1 MNLEPETLN
10 LPRYILQNIRHYYR
24 SWLLTIAGAVIGTAV
39 LTGAFITGDSV
50 KYSLRE
56 LVRMRL
62 GETRYA
68 LAPADRYFRKALAG
82 EMAAASGFVNVP
94 LLQTRG
100 IVTEPGRKRSINL
113 TEIIGITPDFMKLWP
128 GSEIDSGFRFPSR
141 DEAVISRNVADRLE
155 VSPGDFIVVKIPREG
170 FAPANAPFV
179 SELSETTG
187 LRLKIK
193 AIANDHSG
201 GRFSLRNNQSAPFNI
216 FISQDVLA
224 SGMGIKGFV
233 NALLID
239 PRNGQTVIDSMGRLL
254 QRLWTPED
262 AGLQLIRPA
271 PGIFQINS
279 RRIFIEDTLASV
291 IRAAVP
297 EANGVFS
304 YLVNDISVPG
314 KSTPY
319 SFVTATSQGIT
330 PDQPGSG
337 EIVFNDWLA
346 LDLNAKPRDLVTLR
360 YWVMGPNRSLREAT
374 AQFRVKSI
382 VPVEN
387 SEVYRTLMPDF
398 PGMKNTGSCRDWETG
413 TPVDLTRI
421 RDKDET
427 YWNQYKGTPKAW
439 ISLKEAQEIWQNPFG
454 SYTAFRFSDSA
465 SYGSI
470 TTKLR
475 NLDPR
480 ALGLVFL
487 PVFEEGVYAAGNST
501 DFGELFLSLGGLIVI
516 AGLMLSGMLF
526 SLFILQRIEEMT
538 LLRALGFRNRK
549 IMTVFLAESMVV
561 TVLGGMVG
569 MIAAIGYSQLIV
581 SGLNT
586 LWTDAVNTS
595 GLIIDIRSSSLITG
609 FLSSLI
615 LNMIIFIFI
624 LYRNRNRSL
633 PSPYQQPSP
642 DIPKHSGFLKISG
655 IVMVV
660 VLFAVSTMIILVETI
675 SGRFYPS
682 PVFMLSGVLSMA
694 GAIGGI
700 ALFLARRNT
709 PEPIANTGILGH
721 ALKNATLRRNRT
733 ITAITLLA
741 LGTFTVLVTGLNR
754 KAGNRDE
761 YFPGSGTG
769 GFRLWMETTIPLMA
783 DLNTPD
789 GKKRTGLD
797 DEPLPR
803 NIRFVPLPEVPG
815 DDASCLNL
823 NQTAQPSLKGVP
835 TNLFDHRESF
845 SFVNLEPGISR
856 DHPWKALDV
865 VDHPGCINGFADQ
878 TVIIWGLRL
887 KIGDTLRYRD
897 EGGRRLNIRLAG
909 GLANS
914 VFQGSILISDSLLR
928 VHFPASARVRSLL
941 VDLPDGGDEKA
952 IRILGERLRDQ
963 GAVITPAAE
972 RLATF
977 EAVENTY
984 LDVFLMLGGLGL
996 IIGTAGLAVMVMR
1009 SLRDRRRELALYAAL
1024 GFPSGL
1030 IYRLIAGEFLFI
1042 LLAGITSGTVS
1053 AFVGTL
1059 PSVLGRDPVN
1069 LIFPLVL
1076 VGVVLINGLIWI
1088 HFPVRR
1094 TTRSTNPR

>member
-1 MNLEPETLN
+1 M
-10 LPRYILQNIRHYYR
+10 
-24 SWLLTIAGAVIGTAV
+24 
-39 LTGAFITGDSV
+39 
-50 KYSLRE
+50 
-56 LVRMRL
+56 M
-62 GETRYA
+62 
-68 LAPADRYFRKALAG
+68 
-82 EMAAASGFVNVP
+82 
-94 LLQTRG
+94 
-100 IVTEPGRKRSINL
+100 
-113 TEIIGITPDFMKLWP
+113 
-128 GSEIDSGFRFPSR
+128 
-141 DEAVISRNVADRLE
+141 
-155 VSPGDFIVVKIPREG
+155 
-170 FAPANAPFV
+170 
-179 SELSETTG
+179 
-187 LRLKIK
+187 
-193 AIANDHSG
+193 
-201 GRFSLRNNQSAPFNI
+201 
-216 FISQDVLA
+216 
-224 SGMGIKGFV
+224 
-233 NALLID
+233 
-239 PRNGQTVIDSMGRLL
+239 
-254 QRLWTPED
+254 
-262 AGLQLIRPA
+262 
-271 PGIFQINS
+271 
-279 RRIFIEDTLASV
+279 
-291 IRAAVP
+291 
-297 EANGVFS
+297 
-304 YLVNDISVPG
+304 
-314 KSTPY
+314 
-319 SFVTATSQGIT
+319 
-330 PDQPGSG
+330 
-337 EIVFNDWLA
+337 
-346 LDLNAKPRDLVTLR
+346 
-360 YWVMGPNRSLREAT
+360 
-374 AQFRVKSI
+374 
-382 VPVEN
+382 
-387 SEVYRTLMPDF
+387 
-398 PGMKNTGSCRDWETG
+398 
-413 TPVDLTRI
+413 
-421 RDKDET
+421 
-427 YWNQYKGTPKAW
+427 
-439 ISLKEAQEIWQNPFG
+439 
-454 SYTAFRFSDSA
+454 
-465 SYGSI
+465 
-470 TTKLR
+470 
-475 NLDPR
+475 
-480 ALGLVFL
+480 
-487 PVFEEGVYAAGNST
+487 
-501 DFGELFLSLGGLIVI
+501 
-516 AGLMLSGMLF
+516 
-526 SLFILQRIEEMT
+526 
-538 LLRALGFRNRK
+538 
-549 IMTVFLAESMVV
+549 VFLAESLDV
-561 TVLGGMVG
+561 TVFVGMVG

-709 PEPIANTGILGH
+709 PEPIANTGILCL
-721 ALKNATLRRNRT
+721 ALKNANLRRNRT

-769 GFRLWMETTIPLMA
+769 GFRLWMEATIPLMA

-856 DHPWKALDV
+856 DHPWKVLDV

-878 TVIIWGLRL
+878 TVITWGLRL

-928 VHFPASARVRSLL
+928 VHFPGSARARSLL
-941 VDLPDGGDEKA
+941 IDLPDGGDEKA
-952 IRILGERLRDQ
+952 IGILGERLRDQ
-963 GAVITPAAE
+963 GAVVTPAAE

-1042 LLAGITSGTVS
+1042 LLAGIASGTVS

-1076 VGVVLINGLIWI
+1076 VVIVLINGLIWI